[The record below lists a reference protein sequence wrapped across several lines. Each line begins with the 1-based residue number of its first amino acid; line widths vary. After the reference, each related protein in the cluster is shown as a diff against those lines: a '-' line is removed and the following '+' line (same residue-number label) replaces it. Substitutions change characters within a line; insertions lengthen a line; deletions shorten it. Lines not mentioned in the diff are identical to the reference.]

1 MDIRK
6 KPGYCVTLL
15 AATVLLL
22 QSCATIVQGTSQ
34 KIPVTS
40 VPIGARVLVDGKDMG
55 TTPLTLKLGKKKPR
69 VIRIEK
75 EGYHPHEI
83 RIARKKPSGF
93 SLTVIGNAA
102 VGVPFGLVLGAKNW
116 RVSEDSDF
124 WSDFWE
130 AIGQALL
137 HYTLIAT
144 AVALP
149 LSLVDYITGAAYSL
163 SPKSLEVVLTPA
175 GGRPRLEITEI
186 GEDQLRDVKWL
197 RIRAAGLQ
205 DRD

>member
-1 MDIRK
+1 MNIQR
-6 KPGYCVTLL
+6 KPGCPAALL
-15 AATVLLL
+15 AAAVFFL
-22 QSCATIVQGTSQ
+22 QSCATIVQGPSQ

-40 VPIGARVLVDGKDMG
+40 APMGARVFVDGKDMG
-55 TTPLTLKLGKKKPR
+55 TTPLTLELKKKKPG

-83 RIARKKPSGF
+83 RITRKKPSQL

-102 VGVPFGLVLGAKNW
+102 VGVPFGLVLGAKM
-116 RVSEDSDF
+116 RVNENF
-124 WSDFWE
+124 DFWE
-130 AIGQALL
+130 KIGQALL
-137 HYTLIAT
+137 YYTLIAT

-186 GEDQLRDVKWL
+186 DEARLRDVKWL
-197 RIRAAGLQ
+197 RIQAAGQ
-205 DRD
+205 RDRD